1 MDPLASHPTAFPDF
15 QQNYLDSNRSSSCS
29 RLNNTRDRPLP
40 PVPGAK
46 LRLMCSYG
54 GHIIPRPH
62 DKSLCYIGGD
72 TRIVVVDRLS
82 SLYDIHARLSHTL
95 LNGNK
100 FAIKYQLPNEDL
112 DSLVSVTSDEDLQH
126 MIEAYDRAMLVSPNL
141 KPSRLRLFLF
151 LEKIET
157 AASMGCLLDDAKSE
171 TWFVDAFNNAGFISR
186 GLSDSAAVDNLLEL
200 HNIPDND
207 SFADLEAQNHESL
220 GKNAIQEVNSTMPD
234 SPMVDTTSSFESTV
248 SSQSIRNLLPVAVKG
263 EDNHMNATFQDQILG
278 LYERFSHINVASNEQ
293 KLDDGYNH
301 LPAAVAPALPTVIGG
316 ADAMLSAGFVKST
329 AANDDEKTDHVAPT
343 RLRKLLL
350 RSLSIQ
356 KKNGDGYILPS
367 PDSKC
372 AGYNLPSPDSVA
384 SDSSI
389 ASATSLA
396 KHTIYQEAT
405 HPLAVIDS
413 RNNSIDPNSPSQ
425 MQQVQDSVVIQ
436 ASQQNLY
443 QQPQF
448 IPPGAHYIKHTATG
462 PVTTPSYY
470 PMYALQSQQPIHQQ
484 MDQQYQLYLIPVP
497 QMTMQSNICG
507 VASSQHLAPP
517 NPPILPTNT
526 VTSSEPEMA
535 ANAYRTAT
543 PASSRFLQVPTSQFQ
558 QQYCGLSQF
567 SPPSQPLAA
576 LNTAIANLSYEYSHP
591 THDQVYY
598 AQHPAP
604 PFPLQY
610 QTMTPTAVLF
620 SQASAQLAAENTT
633 SQNITS

>member
-29 RLNNTRDRPLP
+29 SLNNTRDGPLP

-62 DKSLCYIGGD
+62 DKSLFYIGGD

-82 SLYDIHARLSHTL
+82 SLSDIHTRLSHTL

-100 FAIKYQLPNEDL
+100 FTLKYQLPNEDL
-112 DSLVSVTSDEDLQH
+112 DSIVSVTTEEDLQH

-141 KPSRLRLFLF
+141 RPSRLRLFLF

-157 AASMGCLLDDAKSE
+157 AASMSSLLADAKSE

-186 GLSDSAAVDNLLEL
+186 GLSDSAVVDNLLEL
-200 HNIPDND
+200 DNFPESD
-207 SFADLEAQNHESL
+207 SFADLEARNHESL
-220 GKNAIQEVNSTMPD
+220 AKNAIQEVHSTMPD

-248 SSQSIRNLLPVAVKG
+248 SSQSRGNLLPVAVKV
-263 EDNHMNATFQDQILG
+263 EDSHMNATFKDQILG
-278 LYERFSHINVASNEQ
+278 LYERFSHINIASNEQ
-293 KLDDGYNH
+293 KLDDGFNH
-301 LPAAVAPALPTVIGG
+301 LAATATAAAAPALPTVIGG
-316 ADAMLSAGFVKST
+316 AETMLSAGFVKST
-329 AANDDEKTDHVAPT
+329 AANDDEKTDQGAPT

-350 RSLSIQ
+350 RSLSNQ
-356 KKNGDGYILPS
+356 RKNGDGYTLPS
-367 PDSKC
+367 PDSQC

-384 SDSSI
+384 SDSNI

-405 HPLAVIDS
+405 PATGVENSLHIAVTDS
-413 RNNSIDPNSPSQ
+413 RKYSNDTNSQSQ

-436 ASQQNLY
+436 ASQHNLY

-448 IPPGAHYIKHTATG
+448 IPTGAHYIQHTATG
-462 PVTTPSYY
+462 PITIPSYC
-470 PMYALQSQQPIHQQ
+470 PMYALQSQHPIHQQ
-484 MDQQYQLYLIPVP
+484 MDQQYQMYLIPVP
-497 QMTMQSNICG
+497 QMTMQSNI
-507 VASSQHLAPP
+507 ADA
-517 NPPILPTNT
+517 T
-526 VTSSEPEMA
+526 VTSFKPEMA
-535 ANAYRTAT
+535 ANAYRIATTAT
-543 PASSRFLQVPTSQFQ
+543 PSFVQVPNSQFQ
-558 QQYCGLSQF
+558 QQYCCLSKF

-576 LNTAIANLSYEYSHP
+576 VSNANANLSYEYSHP

-598 AQHPAP
+598 A
-604 PFPLQY
+604 
-610 QTMTPTAVLF
+610 
-620 SQASAQLAAENTT
+620 
-633 SQNITS
+633 

>member
-1 MDPLASHPTAFPDF
+1 MDPLASHPTAFPVTVF

-29 RLNNTRDRPLP
+29 RLNNTRGGPLP

-82 SLYDIHARLSHTL
+82 SLSDVHARLSHTL

-100 FAIKYQLPNEDL
+100 FTFKYQLPNEDL
-112 DSLVSVTSDEDLQH
+112 DSLVSVTTDEDLQH

-157 AASMGCLLDDAKSE
+157 VASMGCLLDDAKSE

-186 GLSDSAAVDNLLEL
+186 GLSDSAVVDNLLER
-200 HNIPDND
+200 HNIPEND
-207 SFADLEAQNHESL
+207 SFADLAT
-220 GKNAIQEVNSTMPD
+220 NAIQEVHSTMPD
-234 SPMVDTTSSFESTV
+234 SPLVNTTSSFESTV
-248 SSQSIRNLLPVAVKG
+248 SSQSIGNLLPVAVKV
-263 EDNHMNATFQDQILG
+263 EDNHMKATFQDQILG

-301 LPAAVAPALPTVIGG
+301 LHAAVAPALPTVIGG
-316 ADAMLSAGFVKST
+316 ADAMLSAGFVKSA
-329 AANDDEKTDHVAPT
+329 AANDDEKTDHGAPT

-356 KKNGDGYILPS
+356 KKNGDGYSLPS

-396 KHTIYQEAT
+396 KHTIYQEASPAT
-405 HPLAVIDS
+405 GVENSLPLAVTDS
-413 RNNSIDPNSPSQ
+413 RNKSSDTNSQSQ
-425 MQQVQDSVVIQ
+425 MQQVQESVVIQ

-443 QQPQF
+443 QQPHF
-448 IPPGAHYIKHTATG
+448 ISPGAHYIQHTATG
-462 PVTTPSYY
+462 SITIPPYC
-470 PMYALQSQQPIHQQ
+470 PMYVTPSQQPLHQQ
-484 MDQQYQLYLIPVP
+484 MDRQYQLYLIPVP
-497 QMTMQSNICG
+497 QMTMQSNI
-507 VASSQHLAPP
+507 ADA
-517 NPPILPTNT
+517 T
-526 VTSSEPEMA
+526 VTSSKPEMA
-535 ANAYRTAT
+535 ANDYRTAT
-543 PASSRFLQVPTSQFQ
+543 PATPRFLQVPTSQFQ
-558 QQYCGLSQF
+558 QQYCGFPQF

-576 LNTAIANLSYEYSHP
+576 VSTANANLSYEYSHP

-598 AQHPAP
+598 AQHSAP
-604 PFPLQY
+604 PFPSQY

-620 SQASAQLAAENTT
+620 SQASPQLAAENTT
-633 SQNITS
+633 SQKITS